1 MAIVCCAIP
10 DFPLALLARAEA
22 AVWERPVAL
31 TDPDERVIAATPPA
45 QAAGVSAGQSARQA
59 RLLCRELHL
68 QAADLPAAEGEF
80 AALLALLDDYSDAV
94 EPFKLGS
101 AYLTAP
107 DLDERSAPG
116 FCTALGSG
124 IRCAFG
130 QALQPAIGCDQGKFT
145 ASAAARRTR
154 TGAVRVVLGAAEQPF
169 LRPLPVGW
177 LPLSAVH
184 QRLLRYLGIDTLGQF
199 ADLPPPAVFQQ
210 FGAAGRLAQHWAQG
224 QDDRPV
230 IARSRRPIQTGAV
243 TFEPPLETL
252 PPLAAVAERLL
263 APWLLTLRDRLQA
276 AQSLQATL
284 QFVDGRERS
293 DAWRLAAPSTDGQR
307 FLSLLTGRWQSEPWT
322 QPLQTL
328 SLSLGD
334 IQEAPGEQL
343 TLFAGSGA
351 AADLLGEWVTALR
364 LRYGAGCFLQ
374 AEMVDAQDL
383 RPERRSRWL
392 EYAAFVPGGNHAGYD
407 FRAA

>member
-124 IRCAFG
+124 IRRAFG

-184 QRLLRYLGIDTLGQF
+184 QRLLGYLGIDTLGQF

-210 FGAAGRLAQHWAQG
+210 FGAAVGHPATSQRLLCRSWFVGWLFLALRRELCLQQVCFGAIEGNPLLRTLVTQLL
-224 QDDRPV
+224 V
-230 IARSRRPIQTGAV
+230 MCIADAPHHLDGSNGCLLHR
-243 TFEPPLETL
+243 L
-252 PPLAAVAERLL
+252 PPPAASRSPTAY
-263 APWLLTLRDRLQA
+263 
-276 AQSLQATL
+276 SL
-284 QFVDGRERS
+284 
-293 DAWRLAAPSTDGQR
+293 
-307 FLSLLTGRWQSEPWT
+307 
-322 QPLQTL
+322 
-328 SLSLGD
+328 
-334 IQEAPGEQL
+334 
-343 TLFAGSGA
+343 
-351 AADLLGEWVTALR
+351 
-364 LRYGAGCFLQ
+364 
-374 AEMVDAQDL
+374 
-383 RPERRSRWL
+383 
-392 EYAAFVPGGNHAGYD
+392 VPG
-407 FRAA
+407 